1 MTDDSFA
8 TRREFDMLV
17 NRVDSMDRDGTRG
30 VLALQAQL
38 TDAIKDMVE
47 IKSDL
52 IGFKTDT
59 AGWFKE
65 HGKQH
70 TQDQRERVSG
80 RRWLVGT
87 AFAGLM
93 AMAAVIGLLIQVVQ
107 SVH

>member
-17 NRVDSMDRDGTRG
+17 TRVDSMDRDGTRG

-47 IKSDL
+47 IKADL
-52 IGFKTDT
+52 LGLKRDT
-59 AGWFKE
+59 SASFME

-70 TQDQRERVSG
+70 QKDQEERVNG
-80 RRWLVGT
+80 RRWLIGT
-87 AFAGLM
+87 ALAGLM
-93 AMAAVIGLLIQVVQ
+93 AMAAVIALLVQVVQ
-107 SVH
+107 SVK